1 MILTRVLQF
10 LISCLGIFSLVWAFS
25 DPRFRDAEGFLNG
38 RFCLPFAVGLG
49 LITLAWGVT
58 GRLKKFAFWFALALA
73 GQAVALQM
81 IEAGQLIRY
90 QHYKPFGRLLTET
103 HPLLLVYLI
112 LQTALVVTGIRT
124 HWSKMRTW
132 LRGTFNRWQ
141 LLGIGIALFLA
152 GASVQREIPFYLSD
166 LFFAAFV
173 QTLSLGN
180 IVLMVWAFPDEM
192 LAGLK
197 EKIRKLFGAT
207 RKESSIDLSQADA
220 GKPKALERF
229 AGFAAIWVIVF
240 AAVLNVFCYER
251 HPHVPDEVVYLYH
264 ARFLAEGVITLPAP
278 PVPDAFDIYLM
289 EVKDDRW
296 YPSTHPG
303 WPAIL
308 SLGVRLGVPWLV
320 NPLLAGLNV
329 LLIHLLLWEL
339 YDRRTARVGV
349 FLLCISPWYIFM
361 AMNFMTHTFTL
372 TCALVATVGIIQA
385 RKTGKARWGWLAG
398 LMVGVVS
405 LTRPLEGLVL
415 AGLLGLWAIGVGGR
429 RLKVTTIVALVL
441 GTILVGATILPYN
454 KLLTGSQT
462 VFPLNAYIDKHYGS
476 GRNDFGFGPNR
487 GLGWGLQPFPGHSP
501 LGALINANLN
511 ISSLNIELF
520 GWSTGSL
527 LLILLVVFAGMKH
540 RSDYLMISVIVSIFG
555 AHIFYWFSGGP
566 DFGARYWYLM
576 LVPCIALAVRG
587 IWFIERAF
595 ESGSVGSAD
604 QSARVMVAVLSLCI
618 FTLVNYFPWRAI
630 DKYHHYL
637 RMRPDIPHLAKDYGF
652 GKSLVLIRGDWHPD
666 YESAAAYNSLD
677 LHSNA
682 PVYAWDRNPEVRAK
696 LLSAYSDRQVWIVDG
711 PSLTRGGFKVSEG
724 PLSAR
729 ILLAQELGV
738 R

>member
-1 MILTRVLQF
+1 MILSRVLQF
-10 LISCLGIFSLVWAFS
+10 LISCLGILFLVWAFS
-25 DPRFRDAEGFLNG
+25 DPRFRDAEGFLKG
-38 RFCLPFAVGLG
+38 GFCLPLAVGLG

-58 GRLKKFAFWFALALA
+58 GRLKKFAFWFALALV

-90 QHYKPFGRLLTET
+90 QHYKPLNLLAET
-103 HPLLLVYLI
+103 DPLLL
-112 LQTALVVTGIRT
+112 
-124 HWSKMRTW
+124 
-132 LRGTFNRWQ
+132 
-141 LLGIGIALFLA
+141 LFLA
-152 GASVQREIPFYLSD
+152 MQTMFVIIGLKNRWSEIRAWLSHTVKTWKLLMLGLVFILSSAAVQREIPLYLSD
-166 LFFAAFV
+166 LFIAALV
-173 QTLSLGN
+173 QTVSLIN
-180 IVLMVWAFPDEM
+180 IVLIAWTFPEEM
-192 LAGLK
+192 LSRLK
-197 EKIRKLFGAT
+197 QRLDRLFRTTEKEPSFNLE
-207 RKESSIDLSQADA
+207 KEGA
-220 GKPKALERF
+220 GKPKILERF
-229 AGFAAIWVIVF
+229 AVFAAIWVLF
-240 AAVLNVFCYER
+240 LAAVLNVFSYER

-329 LLIHLLLWEL
+329 LLIYYLLWEL

-429 RLKVTTIVALVL
+429 RLKVTTIMAFVL
-441 GTILVGATILPYN
+441 GTIFVGATILPYN

-462 VFPLNAYIDKHYGS
+462 VFPLNAYIDKHYGP

-511 ISSLNIELF
+511 IFSLNIELF

-527 LLILLVVFAGMKH
+527 LLILLLVFAGMKH
-540 RSDYLMISVIVSIFG
+540 RSDYLMVSVIASFFG

-576 LVPCIALAVRG
+576 LVPCIALAVGG
-587 IWFIERAF
+587 IRFIEKTF
-595 ESGSVGSAD
+595 ESGSGGSSD
-604 QSARVMVAVLSLCI
+604 QSTRIMVAVLSMCI

-637 RMRPDIPHLAKDYGF
+637 RMRPDIRYLAKDYGF

-666 YESAAAYNSLD
+666 YESAAAYNPLD
-677 LHSNA
+677 LHTDA
-682 PVYAWDRNPEVRAK
+682 PVYAWDRNPEARAQ

-711 PSLTRGGFKVSEG
+711 PSLTRGGFKVNEG
-724 PLSAR
+724 PLSTR
-729 ILLAQELGV
+729 ILLAQEHGV